1 MDALKAAVGRFRA
14 IKRGSAYLETS
25 ALVLAVGALLF
36 RATIYWRMPIEL
48 GAEYGVG
55 DIIDFVLGFVL
66 FIICGLCAG
75 AGVALSAMQHP
86 EAQQSAYRPILIGIT
101 SFVVYY
107 FVHPYVPR
115 LL

>member
-1 MDALKAAVGRFRA
+1 MARFRL
-14 IKRGSAYLETS
+14 IKQGSVYLETI
-25 ALVLAVGALLF
+25 AMVLAIGALLF
-36 RATIYWRMPIEL
+36 RATIYWKMPIEP
-48 GAEYGVG
+48 GAGYGVG

-66 FIICGLCAG
+66 FIICGLCAI